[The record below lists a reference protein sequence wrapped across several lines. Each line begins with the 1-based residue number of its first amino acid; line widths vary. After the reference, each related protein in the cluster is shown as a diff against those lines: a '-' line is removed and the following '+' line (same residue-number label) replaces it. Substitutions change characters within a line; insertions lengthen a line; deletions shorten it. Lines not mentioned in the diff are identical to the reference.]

1 MKPSSRA
8 FVFAVAAAAAFAV
21 RGADIYVWTDES
33 GKTHLADSVP
43 PKYRKSALRIDS
55 SQFEL
60 SPEQQRD
67 AAAARLA
74 LEKKAGA
81 ASAPLP
87 ASPGRT
93 APAAT
98 AGPLRAPAA
107 EGAAPS
113 ARECEALQR
122 EYIESLECFAPYV
135 NANGSLK
142 PGAFAACR
150 SVVNPTLKCGSPK
163 AY

>member
-1 MKPSSRA
+1 MKPSLVA
-8 FVFAVAAAAAFAV
+8 LIFAAAAAFMAHA
-21 RGADIYVWTDES
+21 ADIYVWTDEN

-43 PKYRKSALRIDS
+43 PKYQKSATRIDS

-60 SPEQQRD
+60 TPEQQRD
-67 AAAARLA
+67 AAAARVA
-74 LEKKAGA
+74 LEKKA
-81 ASAPLP
+81 ASAP
-87 ASPGRT
+87 AAN
-93 APAAT
+93 APRAAVPAT
-98 AGPLRAPAA
+98 AGPLSAPPSS
-107 EGAAPS
+107 APPTVNS
-113 ARECEALQR
+113 SECEALQR
-122 EYIESLECFAPYV
+122 EYRESLECFAPYV

>member
-1 MKPSSRA
+1 MRPHAIVA
-8 FVFAVAAAAAFAV
+8 FVCAAAATFAAW
-21 RGADIYVWTDES
+21 GADIYVWTDES

-43 PKYRKSALRIDS
+43 PRYRHSAVRIDS

-74 LEKKAGA
+74 IEKKAA
-81 ASAPLP
+81 ASAPP
-87 ASPGRT
+87 ARASRA
-93 APAAT
+93 APPRT
-98 AGPLRAPAA
+98 AGPLSALPASAP
-107 EGAAPS
+107 PTVNS
-113 ARECEALQR
+113 NECAALQR
-122 EYIESLECFAPYV
+122 EYRESLECFAPFM

-142 PGAFAACR
+142 PGAFAACK
-150 SVVNPTLKCGSPK
+150 SVVNPTLKCGSPP

>member
-1 MKPSSRA
+1 MKPSSLAFA
-8 FVFAVAAAAAFAV
+8 FVVAAAAAFAAH
-21 RGADIYVWTDES
+21 GADIYVWTDES

-55 SQFEL
+55 AQFEL
-60 SPEQQRD
+60 SPEQQRE
-67 AAAARLA
+67 AAAARAA
-74 LEKKAGA
+74 LEKKASTA
-81 ASAPLP
+81 ASAPPPSP
-87 ASPGRT
+87 AGT
-93 APAAT
+93 TPAAT

-107 EGAAPS
+107 SAAPS
-113 ARECEALQR
+113 PSECEALQR
-122 EYIESLECFAPYV
+122 EYRESLECFAPYV

>member
-1 MKPSSRA
+1 MRLAPIA
-8 FVFAVAAAAAFAV
+8 LACITAAAAFAA
-21 RGADIYVWTDES
+21 RAADIYVWTDES
-33 GKTHLADSVP
+33 GKTHLSDSVP
-43 PKYRKSALRIDS
+43 PKYRKSAVRIDS

-67 AAAARLA
+67 AAAGRAA
-74 LEKKAGA
+74 LEKKA
-81 ASAPLP
+81 SANTVP
-87 ASPGRT
+87 APRSPART
-93 APAAT
+93 AA
-98 AGPLRAPAA
+98 PLRAPAA
-107 EGAAPS
+107 SGSPS
-113 ARECEALQR
+113 SNDCETLQR
-122 EYIESLECFAPYV
+122 EYRDSLECFAPYV